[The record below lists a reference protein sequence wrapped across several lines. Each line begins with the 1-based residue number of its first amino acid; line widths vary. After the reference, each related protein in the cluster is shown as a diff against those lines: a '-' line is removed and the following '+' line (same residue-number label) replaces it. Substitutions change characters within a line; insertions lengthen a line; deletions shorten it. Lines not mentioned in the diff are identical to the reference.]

1 MIAAIAWRELKSM
14 FLSPLAWVLLAVVQ
28 LILAWMF
35 LRNLDQYMMLQS
47 RLLGLENPPG
57 VTEVVVAPLLG
68 NAGIVMLLLVPMITM
83 RLITE
88 ERRSGS
94 LALLFSAPLSMTE
107 IVLGKYLGTLYFLG
121 IVLGL
126 TALMP
131 LSLLAGGSLDAGLLA
146 AGLLGLALLLACYAA
161 VGLFMSTLTRYP
173 AVAAIATFG
182 ALLLSW
188 IMNWTGGADSQAG
201 STLAYLS
208 LLNHYE
214 PFLKGVFDSADAVFL
229 VLVALVFLVLSV
241 RRLDADRLGG

>member
-35 LRNLDQYMMLQS
+35 LRNLDQYMVLQS

-131 LSLLAGGSLDAGLLA
+131 LSLLAGGSLDSGLLA